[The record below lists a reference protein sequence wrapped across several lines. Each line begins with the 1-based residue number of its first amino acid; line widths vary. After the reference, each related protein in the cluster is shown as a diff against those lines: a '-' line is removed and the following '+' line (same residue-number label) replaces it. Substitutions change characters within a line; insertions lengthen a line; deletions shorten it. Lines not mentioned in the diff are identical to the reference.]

1 MVHNMARRLI
11 DLRNLRPG
19 RWPNRFFIAPAR
31 YANLAADA
39 LSPVVPLP
47 ADRLFVH
54 ACKVILRQP
63 RIHQLALDRSRRQA
77 SFAQRTKG
85 LGFIDDIEIAAEPID
100 ATQSALAIYSR
111 VRLGL
116 WDLGVNRRRALRWM
130 REICA
135 EVSPAVPPLES
146 AE

>member
-1 MVHNMARRLI
+1 LAEPLFRRAGAVRQLG
-11 DLRNLRPG
+11 G
-19 RWPNRFFIAPAR
+19 RCAEPRG
-31 YANLAADA
+31 AAA
-39 LSPVVPLP
+39 S
-47 ADRLFVH
+47 RLFVL

-63 RIHQLALDRSRRQA
+63 RIHQLALDRTRRQA

-111 VRLGL
+111 ARLGL

-146 AE
+146 VE